1 MNCECVVQNFALKIQ
16 AIILSA
22 VSCVCELPRL
32 QKLLDKVIESFTDIE
47 GITLVVVVGCFRAI
61 VVLLLRYTDGAL

>member
-1 MNCECVVQNFALKIQ
+1 MKIQ

-32 QKLLDKVIESFTDIE
+32 QKLLDKVIESFTDTE
-47 GITLVVVVGCFRAI
+47 GFTLLVVVIGCFRAI
-61 VVLLLRYTDGAL
+61 IVLLL